1 MKVNPVVRKSRIAAP
16 IAAGFLAAVAAFAPT
31 RVDSLQLDFWVF
43 LVRQL
48 KFEIGFL
55 FILGVLFI
63 LPKSVYGQIASSLRR
78 YLPRFKGRP
87 DEDKIVF
94 TIISLLVGVLSCFCL
109 FMIFLVSLHLAY
121 NRAFFY
127 KNLIYSAHRQ
137 DLYIEGLKNERANKP
152 DQAINYYRRIIDSYP
167 KDHRNYLIQRRVNK
181 IEAKLRYATSC
192 VERSLDE
199 ERTRGINR
207 QSFALI
213 VEGVHLDPTNELV
226 RSELRSHIDKLEVG
240 KDSPIAFHNALTS
253 GDKSSASEIL
263 KRWGWYLFEDELT
276 GGAITSTPGQ
286 TEKNDALTRYEF
298 LKRFSAEDFKIAVE
312 RSWHLNS
319 AVEVM
324 KRSKE

>member
-31 RVDSLQLDFWVF
+31 RVDSLQLDFWFF

-48 KFEIGFL
+48 IFEISFL
-55 FILGVLFI
+55 FFLGLLFI
-63 LPKSVYGQIASSLRR
+63 LPKSVYGQIGKGIKRYLRR
-78 YLPRFKGRP
+78 FRVRSG
-87 DEDKIVF
+87 EDNTVIAF
-94 TIISLLVGVLSCFCL
+94 MLVIMGLLSCFCL
-109 FMIFLVSLHLAY
+109 LAILLVSLQLAY
-121 NRAFFY
+121 NRTFFY

-137 DLYIEGLKNERANKP
+137 ELYIEGLKNERGNKP

-276 GGAITSTPGQ
+276 GGAITSTSGQ
-286 TEKNDALTRYEF
+286 TEKNDALTRYDF

-312 RSWHLNS
+312 RSWRLNS